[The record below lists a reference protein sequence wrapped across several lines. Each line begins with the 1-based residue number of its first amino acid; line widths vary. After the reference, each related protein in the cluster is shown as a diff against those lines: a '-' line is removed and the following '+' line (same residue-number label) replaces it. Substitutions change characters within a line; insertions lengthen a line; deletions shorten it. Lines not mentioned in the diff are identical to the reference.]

1 MWSGPRLALPRRR
14 GPLLEPVAS
23 YRSRCDRPGE
33 SYAGR
38 HGAGDST
45 RAAPLM
51 FEALNLALLPKS
63 IVNPR
68 TPQNPKSQ
76 KALGKAIRQLRNEQ
90 GDSQASLAKEAGITP
105 NMLSLIERGEGN
117 PSWTTVEGI
126 GKALGVSVAQLAKL
140 AEKLAASEK

>member
-1 MWSGPRLALPRRR
+1 MLR
-14 GPLLEPVAS
+14 PVAS

-51 FEALNLALLPKS
+51 FEAPRLAPLPKS

-76 KALGKAIRQLRNEQ
+76 QALGKAIRQLRSKQE
-90 GDSQASLAKEAGITP
+90 DSQATLAKEAGITP

-117 PSWTTVEGI
+117 PSWATVEGI
-126 GKALGVSVAQLAKL
+126 AKALGVSVAELAKL
-140 AEKLAASEK
+140 AEKEK